1 MAKKRHFGSIRRR
14 PSGRWQARYTGPDG
28 RLHAAPDTFAR
39 KAEAQRYLSL
49 VEAQVARGDWI
60 DTERA
65 KVKLADYA
73 ERWIAE
79 RPNLRPRTVELYR
92 WLLRSHITPRIGG
105 VQLGR
110 LDAALVR
117 EWRADLLA
125 AGVSESAAAKAYRLL
140 RAVMNTAADDRI
152 VYRNPCQIKG
162 ADRERPAERPVLT
175 APEVFALA
183 AAVPARFRAMVLVAA
198 FGSLRFGEVIALR
211 RRDIDL
217 DTGTITI
224 TRAYVEARGIGPVI
238 GPPKSAAG
246 RRTVTI
252 PVALVDV
259 LREHM
264 AAHVVDAGADAL
276 VFTGQSHQ
284 GAGFLQIHGQR
295 FFDKD
300 MLAGPEGVPGQLEV
314 GSGGGC
320 YDDGGDLR
328 IKALHQINELLPVG
342 VVQLQVAFDAGNRP
356 RLAQRLRALRHHRL
370 HLVGAAELDSH

>member
-1 MAKKRHFGSIRRR
+1 M
-14 PSGRWQARYTGPDG
+14 
-28 RLHAAPDTFAR
+28 
-39 KAEAQRYLSL
+39 
-49 VEAQVARGDWI
+49 
-60 DTERA
+60 
-65 KVKLADYA
+65 
-73 ERWIAE
+73 
-79 RPNLRPRTVELYR
+79 
-92 WLLRSHITPRIGG
+92 
-105 VQLGR
+105 QLGR

-252 PVALVDV
+252 PAALVDV

-276 VFTGQSHQ
+276 VFTGPT
-284 GAGFLQIHGQR
+284 GAVIRRGNFRKLTKWTKTVADLG
-295 FFDKD
+295 
-300 MLAGPEGVPGQLEV
+300 LAGVHFH
-314 GSGGGC
+314 
-320 YDDGGDLR
+320 DLR
-328 IKALHQINELLPVG
+328 HTGNVWAARSGVSTRDLMARMGHDSMRAALIYQHVTTEADERIAATL
-342 VVQLQVAFDAGNRP
+342 DAVWSS
-356 RLAQRLRALRHHRL
+356 RAMTPDR
-370 HLVGAAELDSH
+370 